1 MVGLECC
8 RDRSWLVLLAWF
20 LVVRTYPYHFPL
32 SLSQY
37 PYSFLILG
45 LPATVTSSLTIV
57 ARRLGKKNIFVKKLD
72 IVEAL
77 GSVRIIASDKTGTLT
92 KNIMTVTNLW
102 THNDFIAGLP
112 NLSMKNIVGKASLD
126 DFETPVSDVLM
137 CMSVCN
143 AAKFEEEEAIEI
155 GKKNGKYTIDM
166 EDNNNKERKTIGQPS
181 EAAMI
186 KYVDRVMDVNLLRKG
201 YNVVFEIP
209 FNSKR
214 KWHLMIIKNKDFK
227 DGNAEYKLLMKG
239 ASEILILKCS
249 TILTK
254 SGAIPLNTEEKN
266 AFQVPPITDCKS
278 NFYKFRTLTTLL
290 AVKVDELL
298 DL

>member
-1 MVGLECC
+1 M
-8 RDRSWLVLLAWF
+8 
-20 LVVRTYPYHFPL
+20 
-32 SLSQY
+32 
-37 PYSFLILG
+37 ILG

-57 ARRLGKKNIFVKKLD
+57 ARRLGKENIFVKKLD

-102 THNDFIAGLP
+102 IHNEFIAGLP

-143 AAKFEEEEAIEI
+143 AAKFAEEDALEI
-155 GKKNGKYTIDM
+155 GKKNEKFTIDM
-166 EDNNNKERKTIGQPS
+166 EDNVERKTIGQPS

-239 ASEILILKCS
+239 ASEILIQKCS

-254 SGAIPLNTEEKN
+254 GGEIPLNTEEKN
-266 AFQVPPITDCKS
+266 AFQVLPIT
-278 NFYKFRTLTTLL
+278 N
-290 AVKVDELL
+290 
-298 DL
+298 